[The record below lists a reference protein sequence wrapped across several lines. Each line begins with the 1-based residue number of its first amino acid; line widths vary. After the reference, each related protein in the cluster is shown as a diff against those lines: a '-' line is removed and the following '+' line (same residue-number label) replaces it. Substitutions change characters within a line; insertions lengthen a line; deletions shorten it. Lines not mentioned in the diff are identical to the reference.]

1 MTVVV
6 DASALLALV
15 NGEPGMSVVSEAI
28 PGAAISAVNLSE
40 VIAKLTEGEMPE
52 GEIGVSLG
60 GLGLD
65 VVAFDADQAYTAG
78 LLRAR
83 TRSRGLSFGDR
94 ACITLGIKLGCDV
107 LTADRDWAGLD
118 LGVGVKLIR

>member
-94 ACITLGIKLGCDV
+94 ACIALGIRLGCDV
-107 LTADRDWAGLD
+107 LTADRGWAGLD

>member
-15 NGEPGMSVVSEAI
+15 NAEPGMGIVSEAI

-52 GEIGVSLG
+52 REIGISLG
-60 GLGLD
+60 GLGLE

-83 TRSRGLSFGDR
+83 TLSRGRSFGDR
-94 ACITLGIKLGCDV
+94 ACIALGIRLGCDV
-107 LTADRDWAGLD
+107 LTADRGWAGLD
-118 LGVGVKLIR
+118 LGVDVKLIR